1 MQFNHHK
8 PAAGSGQVFSC
19 SCHLNGA
26 DWLHVSA
33 FNNRAPKVTL
43 MLIGDVA
50 EQTLSFTPDL
60 ARAVALRL
68 MAAADALEG

>member
-1 MQFNHHK
+1 MQFHHHK
-8 PAAGSGQVFSC
+8 PAAESGQVFSC
-19 SCHLNGA
+19 SCNVNGV
-26 DWLHVSA
+26 DSLHVTA

-43 MLIGDVA
+43 MLLGGMA